1 MTRITAFLACL
12 AVGVAVAVVPATSS
26 SATTEPGGGLV
37 SETPAAITPHVL
49 NGEVLSIAAIGRTI
63 VLAGTFTRVREYNG
77 TTTLIRHRL
86 LAFDS
91 VTGRISTT
99 FHPDPDD
106 AVAVVIPGP
115 ANTVYVGGDFK
126 HIGLVKRHRVA
137 RLSLA
142 TGAVIARFNAG
153 AVNGTVQDLRLYKRR
168 LYVAGAFTKAGGR
181 KQGVLTTLRP
191 ATGKAQ
197 RYLQLAFRGVHR
209 RGLGV
214 PMVVKID
221 IAPRQRRLVA
231 IGNFRRVGHRR
242 HEQIV
247 MLRLNRR
254 GARLDP
260 FDAPMYRA
268 TCSGSFFTYVRA
280 LDFSTDG
287 AYFVVGTTG
296 GVTGPTTPCDTVA
309 RFETGSRGAV
319 SPSWIDHTGGDTILS
334 VEATPSAVYVGGH
347 QRWFNNPNGRNNAA
361 PGAVSRTGIG
371 ALSPVNGLPFSWDP
385 THQLGVGIFD
395 LLLTPTGLWVGS
407 DTDQIAHTY
416 HPRIGLLLPNGLRYP
431 AVSTPVLPALTYLSL
446 GDDLRARRFDGRTA
460 GPSTELAAQPDQP
473 TWSQVTGAFMLG
485 GWLYVGARDGTF
497 TRRTFDGTTYGAPQA
512 VATSDRI
519 VPLADWHRDLSV
531 LTGLFYDRGRI
542 YYTLPGSRA
551 LYYRYFNPESGVVGA
566 VRLIASGPAGAFDPR
581 QVRGM
586 FVAGNALYW
595 STASGALHRMGWVQ
609 TAQAARAAGVAAT
622 VGGPNVDGVDWSTGI
637 VFVGQGT
644 ASGRGG

>member
-1 MTRITAFLACL
+1 MSRITAFLGCL
-12 AVGVAVAVVPATSS
+12 VVSFGLAVVPVSS
-26 SATTEPGGGLV
+26 GSAVTDPGGGLV
-37 SETPAAITPHVL
+37 SETPAANTPQVL
-49 NGEVLSIAAIGRTI
+49 NGEVLSIASIGRTI
-63 VLAGTFTRVREYNG
+63 VLAGTFTRVREYNS

-99 FHPDPDD
+99 FHPDADH
-106 AVAVVIPGP
+106 AVNVVVPGP

-153 AVNGTVQDLRLYKRR
+153 AVNGTVQDLRLYRKR
-168 LYVAGAFTKAGGR
+168 LYVAGAFTKAGGS

-191 ATGKAQ
+191 TTGKAQ
-197 RYLQLAFRGVHR
+197 RYLQLPFRGVHR

-231 IGNFRRVGHRR
+231 VGNFRRVGHRR

-247 MLRLNRR
+247 MLRLNRHA
-254 GARLDP
+254 ARLDP
-260 FDAPMYRA
+260 FDVPLYRA
-268 TCSGSFFTYVRA
+268 ACSGSFFTYVRDV
-280 LDFSTDG
+280 DFSTDG

-296 GVTGPTTPCDTVA
+296 GVTGPTTPCDSIA

-319 SPSWIDHTGGDTILS
+319 APSWIDRTGGDTILS

-347 QRWFNNPNGRNNAA
+347 QRWLNNPYGRNSAA
-361 PGAVSRTGIG
+361 PGAVSRTGIA

-395 LLLTPTGLWVGS
+395 LLLTPAGLWVGS

-416 HPRIGLLLPNGLRYP
+416 HPRIARLLPNGLRYP
-431 AVSTPVLPALTYLSL
+431 AVSTPVLPALTYLSV
-446 GDDLRARRFDGRTA
+446 GDDLMSRRFDGRTA
-460 GPSTELAAQPDQP
+460 GPATALAVLPNEPA
-473 TWSQVTGAFMLG
+473 WSQVSGAFMLG
-485 GWLYVGARDGTF
+485 GRLYVGGRDGSF
-497 TRRTFDGTTYGAPQA
+497 TRRTFDGAAFGVPEP

-519 VPLADWHRDLSV
+519 VPLADWHHDLSV
-531 LTGLFYDRGRI
+531 LTGMFYDRGRI
-542 YYTLPGSRA
+542 YYTLPGSPA

-566 VRLIASGPAGAFDPR
+566 TRLIASGPAGAFDPR

-595 STASGALHRMGWVQ
+595 TTATGTLRRMGWVQ
-609 TAQAARAAGVAAT
+609 TPQAARATGVAVT
-622 VGGPNVDGVDWSTGI
+622 VSGPVKDGVNWSTGI
-637 VFVGQGT
+637 VFVGEGT